1 MKQRIR
7 ALALV
12 LGSAFALSVFAA
24 CTPQEEEPE
33 TPSGDAASSVR
44 ICYDN
49 LGGGTLTKRTPA

>member
-49 LGGGTLTKRTPA
+49 LGGGVP